1 MQLKKADIVLALVG
15 VGLLLLAGVLLPDRK
30 SDTVPV
36 TVTDEAIEAS
46 TDFYTISAKYPVEP
60 RDTKGEMRTYVEYMV
75 NEARE
80 AWKDGGEIAEA
91 ERELSRMYPDRPAP
105 RYELDIGYSV
115 RESPKLD
122 TRTYVFQHYQF
133 TGGAHGNTTLATFT
147 FGPNGKVAVEDI
159 LNFDNGMDIEL
170 TKELARTLSATLAT
184 STTLDAIYDGLGLS
198 YLNPDGSFNR
208 EKCQCDG
215 FFFPSNFQN
224 FVVTDTGLTFIMGQ
238 YQVAPYVVGMPEASF
253 TWRELTPYLTPLF
266 KSDTLER

>member
-1 MQLKKADIVLALVG
+1 MKKADIVLALVG
-15 VGLLLLAGVLLPDRK
+15 VSLMVVLGIVLPSTK
-30 SDTVPV
+30 TAEVPLV
-36 TVTDEAIEAS
+36 VVDEAIEAS

-60 RDTKGEMRTYVEYMV
+60 RDMKGEMRTYVEYMV
-75 NEARE
+75 QEARE

-105 RYELDIGYSV
+105 HYELAIGYSAY
-115 RESPKLD
+115 ESQKLD
-122 TRTYVFQHYQF
+122 MRTYVFQHYQF

-147 FGPNGKVAVEDI
+147 FGKNGKIAIEDI

-170 TKELARTLSATLAT
+170 TKELARALSTALAT
-184 STTLDAIYDGLGLS
+184 STTIDAIYDGLGLS
-198 YLNPDGSFNR
+198 YLNADGSFSP

-238 YQVAPYVVGMPEASF
+238 YQVASYVVGMPEASM
-253 TWRELTPYLTPLF
+253 TWDELTPYLQPTFDLLL
-266 KSDTLER
+266 D

>member
-1 MQLKKADIVLALVG
+1 MKKADIVLALVV
-15 VGLLLLAGVLLPDRK
+15 VGLVLLAGVVLPDGK

-36 TVTDEAIEAS
+36 IVIDEAIEAS
-46 TDFYTISAKYPVEP
+46 TDFYSISAKYPVDP
-60 RDTKGEMRTYVEYMV
+60 RDMKSEMRTYVEYAV
-75 NEARE
+75 NEMRE
-80 AWKDGGEIAEA
+80 AWRDGGEVEQS

-105 RYELDIGYSV
+105 HYELAIGYSV

-122 TRTYVFQHYQF
+122 TRTYVFEHYQF

-147 FGPNGKVAVEDI
+147 FGKNGKIAIEDI
-159 LNFDNGMDIEL
+159 LDFDNGNDILL
-170 TKELARTLSATLAT
+170 TKELARTLSKTLAT

-198 YLNPDGSFNR
+198 YLNADGSFSP

-224 FVVTDTGLTFIMGQ
+224 MIVTDTGLTFVMGQ

-253 TWRELTPYLTPLF
+253 TWSELASYLTPLF
-266 KSDTLER
+266 KSGTLEK